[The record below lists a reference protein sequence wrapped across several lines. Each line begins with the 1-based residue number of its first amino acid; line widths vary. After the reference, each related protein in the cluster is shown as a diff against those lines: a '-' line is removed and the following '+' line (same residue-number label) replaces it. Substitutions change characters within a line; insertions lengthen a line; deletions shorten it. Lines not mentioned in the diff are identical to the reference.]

1 MLEHLELL
9 QVPGKRFF
17 LLFYRFL
24 LKPNTAWFC
33 GEAAAATSP
42 RRKGWTCPQPQAT
55 EESLGQG
62 EMTPKQLW
70 MMKCPDSF
78 ETLILKKGKRLK
90 R

>member
-24 LKPNTAWFC
+24 LKPNTAGFAVRLQQPPPP
-33 GEAAAATSP
+33 GGKAGRVPSP
-42 RRKGWTCPQPQAT
+42 RPPRSHWG
-55 EESLGQG
+55 
-62 EMTPKQLW
+62 
-70 MMKCPDSF
+70 
-78 ETLILKKGKRLK
+78 RV